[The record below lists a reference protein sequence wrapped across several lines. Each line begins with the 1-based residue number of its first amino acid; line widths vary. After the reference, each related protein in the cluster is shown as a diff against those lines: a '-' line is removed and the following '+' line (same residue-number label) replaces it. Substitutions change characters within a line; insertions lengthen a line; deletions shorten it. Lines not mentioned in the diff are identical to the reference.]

1 MNSSGPVGG
10 KRTSFIQYVQ
20 PGAERPGAADQRHGP
35 QPLVQPEAPLALQT
49 GAGLELDRV
58 LTRASAS
65 RVITTAERA
74 VILGKLDNIDS
85 VLGLQDAFVLLNRTV
100 DNTLMAPETRTAFAQ
115 KLFERAAAL
124 EGGDEAIPMLAGQA
138 MLTRAMGE
146 DIFGMGNL
154 PLTPTAE
161 LVMKVTKNEVIT
173 PAETRQ
179 LVAELG
185 KIDDEYG
192 LHAAYSALRFAV
204 QGNAIST
211 EDRGALARAYREATD
226 RVGAGYVP
234 VTRSPDED
242 VFGGGR
248 STIAEDT
255 IAKAR
260 TNNVFSAA
268 EITVITKEI
277 GKITRR
283 DEFFSV
289 YAALQDAVGMRSEGA
304 VLITDKQRAKLAR
317 ALLEANEQNF
327 GGDAMPYMATRAM
340 NEDIFGSGRTPLAPF
355 EARLANA
362 VADNAISQGQT
373 TSLIALFKGVKTED
387 EAAQLFGVL
396 KQTVAMNLITREDRE
411 RLKAA
416 VGEKLDELNVHFPQ
430 TRAVN
435 EDLLGMYPM
444 A

>member
-1 MNSSGPVGG
+1 MSGTGRVGG
-10 KRTSFIQYVQ
+10 NNGNSFINYVQ
-20 PGAERPGAADQRHGP
+20 PGADGAGAAHGRHSP
-35 QPLVQPEAPLALQT
+35 QPLVQPEAPLELQT
-49 GAGLELDRV
+49 GAGRELDQV

-65 RVITTAERA
+65 KVITNAERA
-74 VILGKLDNIDS
+74 VILAKLDNVDS
-85 VLGLQDAFVLLNRTV
+85 VLALQDAFVLLNRTV
-100 DNTLMAPETRTAFAQ
+100 DNNLMTPETRNAFAR
-115 KLFERAAAL
+115 KLFDRAGAI
-124 EGGDEAIPMLAGQA
+124 EGGNEAIPM
-138 MLTRAMGE
+138 MVTRALGE

-154 PLTPTAE
+154 PLTPVAE
-161 LVMKVTKNEVIT
+161 LAIKVTKNEVIT

-179 LVAELG
+179 LVAELA
-185 KIDDEYG
+185 KIDNEYT
-192 LHAAYSALRFAV
+192 LQAAYSALRFAV

-226 RVGAGYVP
+226 RVGGGYVP
-234 VTRSPDED
+234 VSRSPDED

-260 TNNVFSAA
+260 TNNVFEAA
-268 EITVITKEI
+268 EVTVITKEI

-289 YAALQDAVGMRSEGA
+289 YAALQDAVGVRSEGA
-304 VLITDKQRAKLAR
+304 VLLTDKQRAKLSR
-317 ALLEANEQNF
+317 AILEANEKNF
-327 GGDAMPYMATRAM
+327 GGDAIPYQMTRAM

-355 EARLANA
+355 EARLAYT
-362 VADNAISQGQT
+362 VADNSISKGQT
-373 TSLIALFKGVKTED
+373 DSLISLFKKVKNED

-411 RLKAA
+411 RLKDA
-416 VGEKLDELNVHFPQ
+416 VGEKLADLNVHFPQ
-430 TRAVN
+430 TRGMN